1 MNWLNNLKV
10 SQKLTF
16 LITILLAALIGIGGT
31 GYYFLS
37 QTNEALNKMYSEK
50 LMAVDWLNEN
60 RVHARK
66 IEADTFALM
75 LTTNEKENQELVA
88 EINNRSKL
96 FDENLSKYEKLP
108 LTNQEREGLKSVR
121 VDSDKY
127 REVRRKVL
135 DLALLNKNA
144 EAYALYDQQAKNI
157 SLEFAAEL
165 RKLAESAQKSADV
178 MNQENQ
184 KQAGFV
190 GNLFI
195 ALISL
200 TTILGLVLGLLIIKR
215 VTKRLNDVV
224 LFINILASGD
234 FSQKVSHENMDDRS
248 EFGEVSRAINTM
260 NSNIGNLI
268 KRLAST
274 SEQMA
279 AASEELN
286 ASAEQSAQASNQI
299 AISVTEVAQGTD
311 KQLNLVGQT
320 NDLVHQITSA
330 IEQVAG
336 NTEVVAISA
345 DKTANTANSGEV
357 AIKKAVA
364 QMQTIEE
371 KTNATSQVIGA
382 LEGQSKQIGQIVEV
396 ISNIAAQTNLL
407 ALNAAIEAAR
417 AGEAGRGFAVVAEE
431 VRKLAEQSQE
441 AAKQITALISE
452 VQNQTNS
459 AVTFMNDSKKEVES
473 GTNVVT
479 VAGQSFEAILAMV
492 RDMTVQINQI
502 SAAVQEVTSGAQNVA
517 TAVEEIN
524 DESKKAAEQT
534 QTISAATEEQ
544 SASVEEIASASQH
557 LAKMAEG
564 LQVEIKKF
572 KV

>member
-37 QTNEALNKMYSEK
+37 QTNEDLNKMYSEK

-165 RKLAESAQKSADV
+165 RKLAESAQKSADA